1 MAVLPPH
8 GSLTELVITRQDFQQ
23 PSLVT
28 VQQPSLVTVQ
38 DICVAFEGSVERRS
52 EERRSVE
59 RRQLCYENKH
69 AQTEEEEEGQW
80 TEDLCKEWRS
90 L

>member
-8 GSLTELVITRQDFQQ
+8 GSLTELVLTRQDFQQ
-23 PSLVT
+23 PT
-28 VQQPSLVTVQ
+28 LVTVQ

-52 EERRSVE
+52 VEKRNVE

-69 AQTEEEEEGQW
+69 AQTGEEEEGQW